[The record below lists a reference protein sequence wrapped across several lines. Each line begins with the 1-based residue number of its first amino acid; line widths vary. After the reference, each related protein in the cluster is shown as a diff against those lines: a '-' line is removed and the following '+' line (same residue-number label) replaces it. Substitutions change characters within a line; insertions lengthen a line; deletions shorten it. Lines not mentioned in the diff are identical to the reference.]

1 MLFHALLLVNYD
13 IAGAREDDYDGD
25 DSDSKSDCEMS
36 EDLVFSLLMKY
47 SRD

>member
-25 DSDSKSDCEMS
+25 DGAGESDCEMS
-36 EDLVFSLLMKY
+36 EDLVFSLLME
-47 SRD
+47 